1 MGIRPLDGCYGD
13 GLEVFGLKRCSLLAV
28 SGVANVFFGVSTVSE
43 RPLRH
48 PMYEGYQRPYIGF
61 IKFRASLW
69 EFG

>member
-1 MGIRPLDGCYGD
+1 MGSAPGRLPWRLARSLWSGKDVSVWTGGCG
-13 GLEVFGLKRCSLLAV
+13 
-28 SGVANVFFGVSTVSE
+28 ANVLFGVSTVSE

-61 IKFRASLW
+61 RKFRASLW